1 MSRKLLT
8 KFIAG
13 LMIGGLLA
21 SGYAQTPVQK
31 HGKLSTSGPYL
42 LNEHGQIVQLRGMS
56 FFWSRSDWGGT
67 QFYTRDWVKFL
78 KDEWK
83 CTVVRAAYD
92 RNEGNNNGWNEVKTV
107 IDAAIAEGIYVII
120 DWHSHTA
127 HNQQSAAVSFFAE
140 QARLY
145 KNTPNVIFEPYNEPI
160 VAGSAKQ
167 NDGSLENAKETWKAI
182 KPYLKAVTKAI
193 RNEGAENLVIL
204 GTPYF
209 AQHTGVAANDQVVDD
224 DGKPFKNVAY
234 AFHFYAAS
242 HGPNAYYVKQG
253 DGTGGYEPTYF
264 TPALGKVPVFVTEW
278 GTSHSDGGQDGHNH
292 IDGENTDWWFNTHIN
307 GPYHLSHCNW
317 SVSDFQPSSAFSGG
331 SRNPSASGALAK
343 KWISS
348 PANDTWD
355 RPEVSGKDGTAK
367 DTVISMPGTH
377 SAVWYNKFWGA
388 GVDTLTV
395 PWGSKR
401 DKGDIRDTK
410 NKAVSISNM
419 GETNWINYNIKSS
432 AATKFIQM
440 RVLAQNAT
448 GEIEIFTGSTS
459 AGKVVIKKDSSWVT
473 TVAAVNI
480 PSGQQ
485 TLKFNFVK
493 TTGNYWIEWFEL
505 TNDETR
511 IVALPSPLYHQDKV
525 EFSIFRNGFA
535 AQLPLFHEYS
545 SYSVLSADGRI
556 IRSGSINKS
565 TSKLNFENMANG
577 ICLLKL
583 NRTNGSGLIKT
594 FIINN

>member
-1 MSRKLLT
+1 MILNFYKVAVILLMCCI
-8 KFIAG
+8 FSIH
-13 LMIGGLLA
+13 
-21 SGYAQTPVQK
+21 AQTPVQR

-92 RNEGNNNGWNEVKTV
+92 RDSGRDNGWNEVKTV

-127 HNQQSAAVSFFAE
+127 HNQQSAAVSFFSE
-140 QARLY
+140 QAKLY
-145 KNTPNVIFEPYNEPI
+145 KNTPNVIFELYNEPVI
-160 VAGSAKQ
+160 AGSAKKD
-167 NDGSLENAKETWKAI
+167 DGSIDNAKETWKAI

-278 GTSHSDGGQDGHNH
+278 GTSHSDGGQRDHKYV
-292 IDGENTDWWFNTHIN
+292 DKENTDWWFNTHIN

-317 SVSDFQPSSAFSGG
+317 SVSDFQTSSAFSGG
-331 SRNPSASGALAK
+331 SRNPSASGELAK

-355 RPEVSGKDGTAK
+355 RPEVAGKDGTAK

-473 TVAAVNI
+473 IVTAVNI

-505 TNDETR
+505 TNDDSS
-511 IVALPSPLYHQDKV
+511 IVNIPSPQQNTDKV
-525 EFSIFRNGFA
+525 EFSLFRKGFA
-535 AQLPLFHEYS
+535 AQLSLFHEYS
-545 SYSVLSADGRI
+545 SYILLSADGRI

-565 TSKLNFENMANG
+565 TSKLNFENLANG
-577 ICLLKL
+577 IFLLKL
-583 NRTNGSGLIKT
+583 NRINGSGLIKT